1 MLPALFASVKPY
13 AGISFGI
20 AVVIVVVDV
29 GGGCYNV
36 VVLDVLL
43 L

>member
-20 AVVIVVVDV
+20 AVVIVVDV